1 LTDYGVGVTSIDG
14 SAYDGVIYRWNDPYG
29 YQSGFA
35 SGPVLIPWGD
45 GVSFIAKYGVNG
57 VNRDQVSIEISGYW
71 ATELTDAS
79 REAVIALTAHFA
91 DQYGIPWNEFPISRQ
106 DGFSF
111 VRWHQEF
118 CGPQEKPCP
127 GSVVMEETQALFDRI
142 RERLRQYQTSDGATA
157 PVATGPQYA
166 APITFDW
173 LAAEEAA
180 KGLDRAINTTPVY
193 YFPNVYVAIEETP
206 RNQHAGPDSPAIGPP
221 IEQGTQFRADYVF
234 RSRDIS
240 WILTPY
246 GTRVRAAALLPKIQI
261 TTDGTISVR
270 RTPDA
275 RPDVVRR
282 ADV

>member
-1 LTDYGVGVTSIDG
+1 
-14 SAYDGVIYRWNDPYG
+14 
-29 YQSGFA
+29 
-35 SGPVLIPWGD
+35 
-45 GVSFIAKYGVNG
+45 
-57 VNRDQVSIEISGYW
+57 
-71 ATELTDAS
+71 
-79 REAVIALTAHFA
+79 
-91 DQYGIPWNEFPISRQ
+91 
-106 DGFSF
+106 
-111 VRWHQEF
+111 
-118 CGPQEKPCP
+118 
-127 GSVVMEETQALFDRI
+127 
-142 RERLRQYQTSDGATA
+142 
-157 PVATGPQYA
+157 
-166 APITFDW
+166 
-173 LAAEEAA
+173 
-180 KGLDRAINTTPVY
+180 
-193 YFPNVYVAIEETP
+193 VYVAIEETP